1 MTKAERA
8 RACFGQGFSCSQAV
22 FAAYA
27 EEFGIDRDA
36 ALRVA
41 AAFGGGLA
49 RSGGPCG
56 AMSGALMVI
65 GLEHG
70 MVTADMPQ
78 AKEQTYTM
86 AQEFVERFRAANGAV
101 DCRDLLGYDMSTAE
115 GRQAIKEAGV
125 TKQVCPRLVE
135 SAAEILDEMLARTT
149 RQ

>member
-1 MTKAERA
+1 MTKAEIA
-8 RACFGQGFSCSQAV
+8 RTCFGQGFSCSQAV

-27 EEFGIDRDA
+27 EDYGMDQEA

-70 MVTADMPQ
+70 MVSAAAPQ
-78 AKEQTYTM
+78 TKEHTYKI
-86 AQEFVERFRAANGAV
+86 AQEFVERFRAANGAI
-101 DCRDLLGYDMSTAE
+101 DCRELLGHDMSTPE
-115 GRQAIKEAGV
+115 GRLAIKETGV
-125 TKQVCPRLVE
+125 AKAICPKLVQ
-135 SAAEILDEMLARTT
+135 SATEILDEMLGAPTA
-149 RQ
+149 